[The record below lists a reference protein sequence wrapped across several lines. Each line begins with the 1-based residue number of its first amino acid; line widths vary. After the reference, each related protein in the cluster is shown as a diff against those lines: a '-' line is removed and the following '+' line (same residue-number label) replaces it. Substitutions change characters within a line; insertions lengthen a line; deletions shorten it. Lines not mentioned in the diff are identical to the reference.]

1 MHLLPIHMSAR
12 SALRLHSTVTLP
24 VCHVKA
30 DAVLSAFSLSNP
42 ADFDQRG
49 VLMQRIR

>member
-1 MHLLPIHMSAR
+1 MSDR

-24 VCHVKA
+24 IYPDKA
-30 DAVLSAFSLSNP
+30 DALLSAFSVSNSD
-42 ADFDQRG
+42 DFDQRG